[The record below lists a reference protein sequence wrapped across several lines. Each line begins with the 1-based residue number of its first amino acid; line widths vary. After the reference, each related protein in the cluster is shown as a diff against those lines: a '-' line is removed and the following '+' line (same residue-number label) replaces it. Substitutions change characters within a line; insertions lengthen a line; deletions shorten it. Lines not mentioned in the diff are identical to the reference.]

1 MVTSALA
8 VASFVYG
15 LSMPL
20 MSLVLTGQGVG
31 STMIGLSAAA
41 QALSIFIVAPFVS
54 RLINACG
61 AARAMFYA
69 IISTSVVFLLLAAFP
84 NVYAWF
90 PLRIALGISTS
101 IIWIGGEAWV
111 NYSVD
116 ESRRGRVIG
125 LYTMALAA
133 GFALGPFVLSITGA
147 ESWTPFVVSAFVTA
161 LGALPLLPAL
171 DAGPKLEGE
180 PSVRLSRYI
189 VLAPLVMLTYF
200 VFAATD
206 SALLT
211 FLSPY
216 AIHAGLAENEAVNL
230 LTMLAVGGMVFI
242 VPIGWLAD
250 HVDRALLIFAALLG
264 MLIGSILLP
273 SLVTVSFWN
282 QCLFFLMGACFAVL
296 YTVPLVL
303 LGQQFRGADLAAAST
318 VYSIMFSMGSVVG
331 PIMGGVAIDWFGQ
344 DGMPRALA
352 LMFILLLPL
361 PLIKFRSKNRR
372 NPQ

>member
-20 MSLVLTGQGVG
+20 MSLVLTGQGVS

-41 QALSIFIVAPFVS
+41 QALAIFIVAPFVT
-54 RLINACG
+54 RLINAWG
-61 AARAMFYA
+61 AARAMFHS
-69 IISTSVVFLLLAAFP
+69 IIATALVFLLLAAFP

-111 NYSVD
+111 NYAVD

-125 LYTMALAA
+125 MYTMALAG
-133 GFALGPFVLSITGA
+133 GFALGPFVLSLTGT
-147 ESWTPFVVSAFVTA
+147 EGWTPFVVSALVTA

-171 DAGPKLEGE
+171 DAGPALEGE
-180 PSVRLSRYI
+180 PSTGLGRFVM
-189 VLAPLVMLTYF
+189 LAPLVMLTYL
-200 VFAATD
+200 VFSATD
-206 SALLT
+206 ATMLT

-216 AIHAGLAENEAVNL
+216 AIEAGLTESQAVNL
-230 LTMLAVGGMVFI
+230 LTALAVGGMVFI

-250 HVDRALLIFAALLG
+250 HTDRFMLIAAALSG
-264 MLIGSILLP
+264 MLIGTLLLP
-273 SLVTVSFWN
+273 VLVAVPVWN
-282 QCLFFLMGACFAVL
+282 NVLMFFLGGFFAVL

-303 LGQQFRGADLAAAST
+303 LGQQFRGPDLAAAST
-318 VYSIMFSMGSVVG
+318 VYSIMFSMGSVAG
-331 PIMGGVAIDWFGQ
+331 PVIGGVAIERFGQ
-344 DGMPRALA
+344 GGMPAVLA
-352 LMFILLLPL
+352 VMFLVLLPL
-361 PLIKFRSKNRR
+361 PFAARKSTAV
-372 NPQ
+372 